1 MRIART
7 LGVSEPV
14 CPNSTR
20 KCRGHVD
27 DATPMDDAGNRPLG
41 PRNLGEMEPGNRMLL
56 LVEDLDRKLRS
67 LSGALD
73 ARDEHDLRQLAYNLA
88 EAAREDLDCDLIGLD
103 DDDDGLLDEMQLSSV
118 TERADDLIAFCRAA
132 LENCEQEYCNESSLD
147 QELEDPESERGVDE
161 A

>member
-1 MRIART
+1 
-7 LGVSEPV
+7 
-14 CPNSTR
+14 
-20 KCRGHVD
+20 
-27 DATPMDDAGNRPLG
+27 
-41 PRNLGEMEPGNRMLL
+41 MLL

-132 LENCEQEYCNESSLD
+132 LENCEQECCNESSLD
-147 QELEDPESERGVDE
+147 QELDEPESERGVDE

>member
-1 MRIART
+1 M
-7 LGVSEPV
+7 
-14 CPNSTR
+14 
-20 KCRGHVD
+20 D

-88 EAAREDLDCDLIGLD
+88 EAAREDLDCDL
-103 DDDDGLLDEMQLSSV
+103 MTTVCSTKCSF
-118 TERADDLIAFCRAA
+118 RA
-132 LENCEQEYCNESSLD
+132 
-147 QELEDPESERGVDE
+147 
-161 A
+161 